1 MFAIKVSSLIKN
13 WVQLVVFTIGWKKR
27 HFAICLFVFQF
38 KFNLLELL
46 SQGESDSLI
55 KT

>member
-13 WVQLVVFTIGWKKR
+13 WAISRFHNFEMEKWAIAIE
-27 HFAICLFVFQF
+27 HFEFQF

>member
-1 MFAIKVSSLIKN
+1 MFAKKVSSLIKN
-13 WVQLVVFTIGWKKR
+13 WVALRFYNFIVKVLY
-27 HFAICLFVFQF
+27 FAIYNIAFQF
-38 KFNLLELL
+38 EFNLLELL